1 MAETPAAARQRM
13 TALGWPPAA
22 IEVILEQKATIS
34 ATIKVAE
41 QAVFAAINLL
51 IDRGLWCGPEKD
63 DLLYHVYALRKHKEM
78 YCAQD
83 ARQHLAEQGSHPS
96 GPGEAALVHTCGW
109 EDGAT
114 AVRRTEPNGD
124 WDADRLGRDAWRA
137 VTSDLLRSR
146 ALELYMMLGCIEGRS
161 V

>member
-109 EDGAT
+109 EDGVAGLNPRPLSRIESVMTVVRFLITT
-114 AVRRTEPNGD
+114 AASVAAECLTTF
-124 WDADRLGRDAWRA
+124 
-137 VTSDLLRSR
+137 VTASCTMR
-146 ALELYMMLGCIEGRS
+146 
-161 V
+161 